1 MANTDKIEISY
12 KPTFPQIIMTIV
24 GIACIVFFRNI
35 PGFLLGA
42 FFVAAGLLVQF
53 GLKDYKVFDV
63 YSDHI
68 VVYDD
73 HGNIMIDIDYHDI
86 AEWNI
91 NKTKSYSLYI
101 KLIDGRELTRESFQ
115 VAKLNKALNR
125 YIADKETQA
134 VRMKRSRETKLVFRN
149 PFKRRKGSKMDVKK
163 EYFALVKASINDV
176 YLEESSDLKKVANII
191 CDTMVNKGVVQL
203 FGSKH
208 ANEFVNELN
217 FRAGGLA
224 PYHGMNVSILDEKGL
239 VDHDIIESNAV
250 YDDTKYLDLLLSQ
263 YKLDDR
269 DMIIIVSQYGNE
281 PLVVELAK
289 RYHDNG
295 QKVIAVVNMKSYE
308 VALAKHESGK
318 KLLDYADMSL
328 DMGASEPDVALKIGD
343 YRIGQTS
350 STIANVIA
358 QMLTGEVYNCFIER
372 GLEAPV
378 LLSAN
383 IKGAD
388 VHNNALTDVYEGR
401 VR

>member
-1 MANTDKIEISY
+1 
-12 KPTFPQIIMTIV
+12 
-24 GIACIVFFRNI
+24 
-35 PGFLLGA
+35 
-42 FFVAAGLLVQF
+42 
-53 GLKDYKVFDV
+53 
-63 YSDHI
+63 
-68 VVYDD
+68 
-73 HGNIMIDIDYHDI
+73 
-86 AEWNI
+86 
-91 NKTKSYSLYI
+91 
-101 KLIDGRELTRESFQ
+101 
-115 VAKLNKALNR
+115 
-125 YIADKETQA
+125 
-134 VRMKRSRETKLVFRN
+134 
-149 PFKRRKGSKMDVKK
+149 MDVKK
-163 EYFALVKASINDV
+163 EYFALVKASINDA